1 MTTSSSRKTGRGE
14 AGHIRGEG
22 PKTSETSL
30 DSTGDVKWAPRNVGA
45 RFGGLSSGLSRIAP
59 PLFLRSTIFSQSTPS
74 HHRGYHC
81 WTDERSPPV
90 ETCGRF
96 GGRLGCNAVH
106 VRVDRQL
113 KLGAGR
119 NGIVVEHREGSRA
132 AGLDVGDQQDSV
144 PGLVDLVRAAD
155 HQHPTPRH
163 LHGDRRETLH
173 AERSIRW
180 PTTRASH
187 SPRQALSSVS
197 MLSRSAR
204 TAARSRS
211 RSRSRPVPTAV
222 GGRSPHGPRPPRSP
236 ATGADRRRSRARRT
250 WATTPPGPRMNSSM
264 LPVGCGLV
272 RLTTRMRSVGLVNT
286 SRLDFRVR
294 NRSRRALASF
304 AWCLRPSSHPVT
316 SSG

>member
-1 MTTSSSRKTGRGE
+1 MTASSSRKAGRGE

-22 PKTSETSL
+22 PNTSEASL

-96 GGRLGCNAVH
+96 GRRLGCNAVH

-119 NGIVVEHREGSRA
+119 NGIVVEHRQGSRP

-180 PTTRASH
+180 PTTRASQLTAP
-187 SPRQALSSVS
+187 SVVVRQHAVQISEDRRPLPFPFPQQWVAGRPTGHEV
-197 MLSRSAR
+197 LGHGRRDLLQPEPIGVGPGRAER
-204 TAARSRS
+204 GQRR
-211 RSRSRPVPTAV
+211 RPVP
-222 GGRSPHGPRPPRSP
+222 G
-236 ATGADRRRSRARRT
+236 
-250 WATTPPGPRMNSSM
+250 
-264 LPVGCGLV
+264 
-272 RLTTRMRSVGLVNT
+272 
-286 SRLDFRVR
+286 
-294 NRSRRALASF
+294 
-304 AWCLRPSSHPVT
+304 
-316 SSG
+316 